1 MSKTP
6 EKNPRL
12 GKVGGQAVIEGV
24 MMKSGQRTAT
34 ACRHA
39 NGAITVVKNTFV
51 SKREKNKF
59 WNLPILRGV
68 VNFIE
73 MMLLSF
79 KTINIS
85 ADAFLEEEEPKKEQ
99 KPSWMKK
106 HLGFSGYDLA
116 MALSMVLGLGLA
128 LVLFLWLPTFLA
140 DLLVKE
146 DTVWKSLLEGGLKV
160 AIFVSYLLLTL
171 LMRDMRRVFAYHG
184 AEHKCVA
191 CYEAGD
197 PLTPEYAKKHTR
209 FHPRCGT
216 SFMFVMILL
225 GILVG
230 FAIRLIFPEIERWL
244 YVSVRLLILPLVVG
258 VGYEFIRFAG
268 NHNGFVVRALSAPG
282 LWMQRITT
290 REPDEEMLEIA
301 LTALMCAIPEE
312 FPDFDETTYD
322 RSKKGA
328 KTESENEEC
337 DAPHS
342 PSDFAC
348 GEATSLPEGG
358 SAEAQNTEDETL

>member
-1 MSKTP
+1 MSQNTD
-6 EKNPRL
+6 KNPRL

-39 NGAITVVKNTFV
+39 NGAITVTKSTFV

-59 WNLPILRGV
+59 WNLPLLRGV

-73 MMLLSF
+73 MMILSF
-79 KTINIS
+79 KTINVS
-85 ADAFLEEEEPKKEQ
+85 ADAFLEEETPKKEE
-99 KPSWMKK
+99 KK
-106 HLGFSGYDLA
+106 ASPFFDVM
-116 MALSMVLGLGLA
+116 MALSMVAGVA
-128 LVLFLWLPTFLA
+128 LSLFLFLWLPSFLSN
-140 DLLVKE
+140 LLIKE
-146 DTVWKSLLEGGLKV
+146 ATVWKSLLEGGLKV
-160 AIFVSYLLLTL
+160 AIFVSYLALML
-171 LMRDMRRVFAYHG
+171 LMKDMRRVFAYHG

-225 GILVG
+225 GIIVG
-230 FAIRLIFPEIERWL
+230 FCIRLVFPEIEHWL
-244 YVSVRLLILPLVVG
+244 YVCIRLLILPLVVG
-258 VGYEFIRFAG
+258 IGYEFIRFAG
-268 NHNGFVVRALSAPG
+268 NHDGFMVRALSAPG

-301 LTALMCAIPEE
+301 LTALMCAMPDE
-312 FPDFDETTYD
+312 FPDFDEQTYD
-322 RSKKGA
+322 RSPKKA
-328 KTESENEEC
+328 TEETVETA
-337 DAPHS
+337 APDE
-342 PSDFAC
+342 PQ
-348 GEATSLPEGG
+348 EA
-358 SAEAQNTEDETL
+358 DETL

>member
-1 MSKTP
+1 MSQNTD
-6 EKNPRL
+6 KNPRL

-39 NGAITVVKNTFV
+39 NGAITVTKSTFV
-51 SKREKNKF
+51 SRREKNKF
-59 WNLPILRGV
+59 WNLPLLRGV

-73 MMLLSF
+73 MMILSF

-85 ADAFLEEEEPKKEQ
+85 ADAFLEEEAPKKEE
-99 KPSWMKK
+99 KKSSWLFDAM
-106 HLGFSGYDLA
+106 
-116 MALSMVLGLGLA
+116 MALSMVAGIA
-128 LVLFLWLPTFLA
+128 LSLFLFLWLPSFLSN
-140 DLLVKE
+140 LLIKE
-146 DTVWKSLLEGGLKV
+146 PTVWKSLLEGGLKV
-160 AIFVSYLLLTL
+160 AIFVSYLALML
-171 LMRDMRRVFAYHG
+171 LMKDMRRVFAYHG

-225 GILVG
+225 GIIVG
-230 FAIRLIFPEIERWL
+230 FCIRLVFPNIEHWL
-244 YVSVRLLILPLVVG
+244 YVCIRLLILPLVVG
-258 VGYEFIRFAG
+258 IGYEFIRFAG
-268 NHNGFVVRALSAPG
+268 NHDGFMVRALSAPG

-301 LTALMCAIPEE
+301 LTALMCAMPDE
-312 FPDFDETTYD
+312 FPDFDELTYD
-322 RSKKGA
+322 RSPKKA
-328 KTESENEEC
+328 AEEVAEVDTTDNSQAPTETPTE
-337 DAPHS
+337 APQ
-342 PSDFAC
+342 A
-348 GEATSLPEGG
+348 
-358 SAEAQNTEDETL
+358 EDETL

>member
-1 MSKTP
+1 MSQNTD
-6 EKNPRL
+6 KNPRL

-39 NGAITVVKNTFV
+39 NGAITVTKSTFV

-59 WNLPILRGV
+59 WNLPLLRGV

-73 MMLLSF
+73 MMILSF

-85 ADAFLEEEEPKKEQ
+85 ADAFLEEEEPKKEE
-99 KPSWMKK
+99 KK
-106 HLGFSGYDLA
+106 ASPFFDV
-116 MALSMVLGLGLA
+116 MMVLSMVAGGA
-128 LVLFLWLPTFLA
+128 LSLFLFLWLPSFLSN
-140 DLLVKE
+140 LLIKE
-146 DTVWKSLLEGGLKV
+146 ATVWKSLLEGGLKV
-160 AIFVSYLLLTL
+160 AIFVSYLSLML
-171 LMRDMRRVFAYHG
+171 LMKDMRRVFAYHG

-225 GILVG
+225 GIIVG
-230 FAIRLIFPEIERWL
+230 FCIRLVFPEIEHWL
-244 YVSVRLLILPLVVG
+244 YVCLRLLILPLVVG
-258 VGYEFIRFAG
+258 IGYEFIRFAG
-268 NHNGFVVRALSAPG
+268 NHDGFMVRALSAPG

-290 REPDEEMLEIA
+290 REPDEEMLEVA
-301 LTALMCAIPEE
+301 LTALMCAMPDE
-312 FPDFDETTYD
+312 FPDFDELTYD
-322 RSKKGA
+322 RSPKKA
-328 KTESENEEC
+328 AEEAAEVDTIDDPQAPTEE
-337 DAPHS
+337 PT
-342 PSDFAC
+342 
-348 GEATSLPEGG
+348 EALQ
-358 SAEAQNTEDETL
+358 AEDETL